1 MSRPWNRPR
10 KGPSNQADHPPRW
23 LSAAAATALAMVA
36 FGVNAWILPASCAS
50 RGISSGSSPSGGTS
64 TEYDLTC
71 LAAFDISGS
80 MSETEK
86 RTAYQFVSQLL
97 AVAVQQ
103 KAQMPIWEYAET
115 CAQRAE
121 LDVEFRKDVMG
132 QLESLM
138 HSKRG
143 VYGTFPSLA
152 LNEFKKFLDSG
163 RNKSSRVVLLLVTD
177 GEMHDRTKAAEL
189 CQELAESRQVR
200 ALVVGPVDS
209 DQWMQVG
216 ETFSKFG
223 TKLVIFGASDRR
235 RALEDVLRLL
245 EKGDTE

>member
-1 MSRPWNRPR
+1 MSRHWNRPR
-10 KGPSNQADHPPRW
+10 RDPGDQADQPPGW
-23 LSAAAATALAMVA
+23 LLVA
-36 FGVNAWILPASCAS
+36 GAIVVVLGLSVWILRANCGWREAPSGS
-50 RGISSGSSPSGGTS
+50 SSSSGSTG
-64 TEYDLTC
+64 YDLTC

-80 MSETEK
+80 MSESEK

-97 AVAVQQ
+97 TKAVQQ

-121 LDVEFRKDVMG
+121 VDVEVTKDVTG
-132 QLESLM
+132 VLESLM
-138 HSKRG
+138 QSRRG

-152 LNEFKKFLDSG
+152 LSEFKKFLDSG

-177 GEMHDRTKAAEL
+177 GEIHDRTRAAEL
-189 CQELAESRQVR
+189 CQQLAESRQVS
-200 ALVVGPVDS
+200 ALVVGPVDRE
-209 DQWMQVG
+209 QWTQVG

-223 TKLVIFGASDRR
+223 TKLVVFGASDRR
-235 RALEDVLRLL
+235 RAVEDVLRLL

>member
-10 KGPSNQADHPPRW
+10 GGPGDQADQPPGSLLVAGAMLLIVFAVGLSVW
-23 LSAAAATALAMVA
+23 ILSANCGCREV
-36 FGVNAWILPASCAS
+36 PS
-50 RGISSGSSPSGGTS
+50 RSSSSSGSTG
-64 TEYDLTC
+64 YDLTC

-80 MSETEK
+80 MSESEK

-97 AVAVQQ
+97 SKVVQQ

-121 LDVEFRKDVMG
+121 LDVEVRKDVIG
-132 QLESLM
+132 ELESLM
-138 HSKRG
+138 RSRRG

-152 LNEFKKFLDSG
+152 LNEFKKFLDSE

-177 GEMHDRTKAAEL
+177 GEMHDPERAAEL
-189 CQELAESRQVR
+189 CQQLAESRRVS
-200 ALVVGPVDS
+200 ALVVGPVDRE
-209 DQWMQVG
+209 QWTQVG
-216 ETFSKFG
+216 KTFSKFG
-223 TKLVIFGASDRR
+223 KKLVIFGASDRK
-235 RALEDVLRLL
+235 RALEDVVRLL